1 LRGKVVKRRTYTEKA
16 KLAEGQAELA
26 TESTENDLEEF
37 ERKETLQQEL
47 NALKGWVE
55 KAGFSEDEA
64 RVYELDM
71 QTDHNTKLIAQE
83 LGKAS
88 STVRQHRKRYRD
100 KLRKVRD
107 DAAL

>member
-1 LRGKVVKRRTYTEKA
+1 M
-16 KLAEGQAELA
+16 
-26 TESTENDLEEF
+26 
-37 ERKETLQQEL
+37 
-47 NALKGWVE
+47 
-55 KAGFSEDEA
+55 

-71 QTDHNTKLIAQE
+71 QTDHDTELIAQE